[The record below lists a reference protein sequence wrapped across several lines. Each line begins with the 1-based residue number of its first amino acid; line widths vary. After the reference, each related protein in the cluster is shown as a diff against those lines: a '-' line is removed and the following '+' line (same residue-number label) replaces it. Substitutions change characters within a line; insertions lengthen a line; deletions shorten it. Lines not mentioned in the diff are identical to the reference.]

1 MPPKRIKKGLTRMDA
16 ALDHMTAYGFS
27 KPLIRKTL
35 KDLLK
40 LYGDEGWRFIEEDGY
55 KVLLDVI
62 LNEQETENA
71 HSLLEGASTSQHGN
85 TGNELVTTVSNVVSV
100 EALQNASTSQHE
112 NTGYELVTTES
123 YGVSAE
129 DASFQGSTNAE
140 SIQVRL
146 ISAQADIF
154 AAVVNEECSKD
165 VALDKKLIQSSP
177 FYFSDD
183 DHSEDKVSIPSTEHS
198 TLLGSV
204 CDKTRNP
211 LKPSAR
217 RHKPC
222 YGWID
227 ENDDDD
233 AKEPSFM
240 SLEPAIQSF
249 FKHA

>member
-1 MPPKRIKKGLTRMDA
+1 MDA

-85 TGNELVTTVSNVVSV
+85 TGNELVTTVSNVVCV
-100 EALQNASTSQHE
+100 EALQDASTSQHE
-112 NTGYELVTTES
+112 NTGKNELVATES

-129 DASFQGSTNAE
+129 DASFQGGTNAE

-146 ISAQADIF
+146 ISAQ
-154 AAVVNEECSKD
+154 VVNEECSKD

-183 DHSEDKVSIPSTEHS
+183 DHSEDKVSILSTDNS

-204 CDKTRNP
+204 CDKAHNP
-211 LKPSAR
+211 LKACAR
-217 RHKPC
+217 RHNEHRPC

-227 ENDDDD
+227 ENDDDN

-240 SLEPAIQSF
+240 SLEPATQSF
-249 FKHA
+249 FQHA